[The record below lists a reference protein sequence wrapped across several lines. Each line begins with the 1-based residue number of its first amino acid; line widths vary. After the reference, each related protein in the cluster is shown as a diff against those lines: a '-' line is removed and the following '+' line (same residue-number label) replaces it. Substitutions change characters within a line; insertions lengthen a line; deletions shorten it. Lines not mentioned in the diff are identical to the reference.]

1 MLHRVNEKKK
11 KKKEEKK
18 KTEQETNFYIS
29 ESSVF
34 SIRSSVSH
42 NYRTLD
48 WKCDEKLSNLIYKL
62 YGISCYS
69 DNKEVHE

>member
-1 MLHRVNEKKK
+1 MKKK
-11 KKKEEKK
+11 RRKE
-18 KTEQETNFYIS
+18 KTEQETKFYIS

-62 YGISCYS
+62 YG
-69 DNKEVHE
+69 K

>member
-1 MLHRVNEKKK
+1 MKKK
-11 KKKEEKK
+11 KRRKE
-18 KTEQETNFYIS
+18 KTEQKTNFYIS

-34 SIRSSVSH
+34 SSSVSH

-48 WKCDEKLSNLIYKL
+48 RKCDEKLSNLIYKL

-69 DNKEVHE
+69 DNKEVYE

>member
-1 MLHRVNEKKK
+1 MNEKKK
-11 KKKEEKK
+11 RRKE
-18 KTEQETNFYIS
+18 KTEQETKFYIS

-48 WKCDEKLSNLIYKL
+48 WKCDEKLSNLIYRL

-69 DNKEVHE
+69 DNKEAHE

>member
-1 MLHRVNEKKK
+1 MNEKKK
-11 KKKEEKK
+11 RRKE
-18 KTEQETNFYIS
+18 KTEQETKFYIS

-42 NYRTLD
+42 NYKTLD

-69 DNKEVHE
+69 DNKEAHE

>member
-1 MLHRVNEKKK
+1 MVNEKKK
-11 KKKEEKK
+11 KEKEKPE
-18 KTEQETNFYIS
+18 EETNFYIF

-42 NYRTLD
+42 YNRTLD

-62 YGISCYS
+62 YG
-69 DNKEVHE
+69 K

>member
-1 MLHRVNEKKK
+1 MNEKKK
-11 KKKEEKK
+11 RRKE
-18 KTEQETNFYIS
+18 KTEQETKFYIS

-48 WKCDEKLSNLIYKL
+48 WKCDEKLINLIYKL

-69 DNKEVHE
+69 DNKEVNE

>member
-1 MLHRVNEKKK
+1 MVNEKKK
-11 KKKEEKK
+11 KKEKEKP
-18 KTEQETNFYIS
+18 EQETNFYIF

-42 NYRTLD
+42 NNRTLD

-62 YGISCYS
+62 YG
-69 DNKEVHE
+69 K